1 GTPSAV
7 FLIFNRVIGTGIYA
21 TPSIILRA
29 SGSVGITFIMWLL
42 GAALAAAG
50 TAVYIELG
58 TGLPRSGGEKNY
70 LEFMYPRPRFLITCV
85 YAVYAFLT
93 GMAAA
98 NSVVFSEYLTH
109 ALAIPSTWYTTRLIS
124 FSILTFI
131 VLIHGTMLKWGVR
144 LQNVLGSFKLVVL
157 SAVALAGL
165 LSLLGIPGFQVS
177 DRYEQPH
184 NFEWKK
190 FWEGSGIGVNAF
202 VTGMYNV
209 IWSFVG
215 YNNANY
221 TLSEVKNPVQT
232 LKRAAPIA
240 TCLVTL
246 VYLFVNIAY
255 FAVVSKHDIL
265 NSQQIV
271 AALFFR
277 NLFGFATER
286 VLSAFIAFSVLGNLL
301 AGQFSQARVIQ
312 ELGREGIL
320 PCSSFFAGNFPFNA
334 PLGALF
340 SQYLISCLFL
350 FTAPP
355 GDIYQFLISLSS
367 YCSSIVNF
375 FVSVGL
381 ILLYTSAYRSWNW
394 RSPFRAPKAVLIAF
408 CLSNL
413 FLIAI
418 PFAPPRRGSQPYIH
432 LPYWAHPVAGFC
444 VPFIGV
450 AYWYYFSVWEPQRK
464 GFRLDRVATIQED
477 GMPRYIFV
485 RRPTPLSPI
494 NQEDHH

>member
-1 GTPSAV
+1 MTATPGHASTSTTEAQYLNDDVPNSYDSVDDARRTIVGDVQVGTRSENENGA
-7 FLIFNRVIGTGIYA
+7 TIYA

-157 SAVALAGL
+157 LAVAFAGL
-165 LSLLGIPGFQVS
+165 LSLLGIPG
-177 DRYEQPH
+177 H
-184 NFEWKK
+184 
-190 FWEGSGIGVNAF
+190 
-202 VTGMYNV
+202 
-209 IWSFVG
+209 SFG

-221 TLSEVKNPVQT
+221 TLSEVKNPAQT

-240 TCLVTL
+240 MCLVTL

-375 FVSVGL
+375 SVSVGL